1 VIAPLTTTI
10 RGWQALHYA
19 EATSATLHRDEG
31 RYAYGVDEPAR
42 ILTIEDS
49 TARLQRGK
57 SEYRACVATHGE
69 RPYRGAGPIEIDWQA
84 LHAAALVDD
93 DDERHVA
100 ALIVDG
106 HFAEGG
112 CLGYDPG
119 SAL

>member
-10 RGWQALHYA
+10 RGWHDAVRVADLVSVQNGACGLGVV
-19 EATSATLHRDEG
+19 EG
-31 RYAYGVDEPAR
+31 LEPSR